1 VRYSTRGKWCIFY
14 TRLDLGI
21 VDTFKSQGIYTEE
34 IRKLGDS
41 TQGERTRLLTENE
54 DSSILSPPA
63 KVQNGMS
70 KM

>member
-1 VRYSTRGKWCIFY
+1 MRYSTNGNWRIFY

-34 IRKLGDS
+34 IKLGDS

-54 DSSILSPPA
+54 VCSIHTPPA